1 MMGPGRLAANE
12 SIVTAVLE
20 ALGAGQELAAKPF

>member
-1 MMGPGRLAANE
+1 MGPGRLAANE

-20 ALGAGQELAAKPF
+20 ALGAGRNSPAKPF